1 MPKLCGIISDKPKH
15 KNSNKIPGFNQI
27 TIWGLQTDKAT
38 GGYCLAFFPLYVIC
52 LCPFPQGS
60 LCISAFHFPFYL
72 FVCCCSWLQLPSG
85 TTDTWGGGGGGG
97 GLGERSRHACSHSFE
112 VFSCLLEI
120 HGNMLSC
127 QKYGFCLKGK
137 NNNKK
142 QQQPR
147 LIKKNWCGNFSE
159 SVFGHSHCACAKATH
174 IQFCSWKVSLNVQKT
189 EQKRCFRH
197 RAKEVYF

>member
-15 KNSNKIPGFNQI
+15 KIKNSNKIPGFNQPFEDCKLTRLQVDI
-27 TIWGLQTDKAT
+27 ASLSFHCMLFVFALFLKGLF
-38 GGYCLAFFPLYVIC
+38 AFL
-52 LCPFPQGS
+52 PF
-60 LCISAFHFPFYL
+60 IFHL

-85 TTDTWGGGGGGG
+85 TTDTYGGGGGGG
-97 GLGERSRHACSHSFE
+97 GGGGERSRHACSHSFE

-127 QKYGFCLKGK
+127 QKYGFCLKAK

-147 LIKKNWCGNFSE
+147 FKKKKLVWELLRISIWTQSLRMCK
-159 SVFGHSHCACAKATH
+159 SHTHTVLFLEGLFACAKD
-174 IQFCSWKVSLNVQKT
+174 
-189 EQKRCFRH
+189 
-197 RAKEVYF
+197 RAKKVFF

>member
-85 TTDTWGGGGGGG
+85 TTDTWGGGGGGDWG
-97 GLGERSRHACSHSFE
+97 READMPAVTALRYFHVCWKFM
-112 VFSCLLEI
+112 EI
-120 HGNMLSC
+120 CWAARNMDFVS
-127 QKYGFCLKGK
+127 KEKTTTK
-137 NNNKK
+137 NNNN
-142 QQQPR
+142 Q
-147 LIKKNWCGNFSE
+147 G
-159 SVFGHSHCACAKATH
+159 
-174 IQFCSWKVSLNVQKT
+174 
-189 EQKRCFRH
+189 
-197 RAKEVYF
+197 

>member
-97 GLGERSRHACSHSFE
+97 GGIGGEKQT
-112 VFSCLLEI
+112 CLQSQLWGIFMFVGNSWKYVELPEI
-120 HGNMLSC
+120 WILS
-127 QKYGFCLKGK
+127 QR
-137 NNNKK
+137 KK
-142 QQQPR
+142 QQQ
-147 LIKKNWCGNFSE
+147 K
-159 SVFGHSHCACAKATH
+159 TTTT
-174 IQFCSWKVSLNVQKT
+174 KVN
-189 EQKRCFRH
+189 
-197 RAKEVYF
+197 